1 MFLSHMS
8 ISETRKSQI
17 RKKSLEGNMKK
28 LNAIYIYIYL
38 SFLDVTKSWN
48 DQKYR
53 FFVLHANWRIIQG
66 FESHN
71 SLKAETLVLA
81 FTLVW

>member
-8 ISETRKSQI
+8 ISETRKSEI

-28 LNAIYIYIYL
+28 LNAIYIYIFIF
-38 SFLDVTKSWN
+38 SRRNKIV